1 MKGIHICAIKNP
13 EEPRPTYSFERNEYY
28 SISKTTRKADCIVKH
43 ARKKLQT
50 NSKTCANFRTK
61 KVYKVYTV

>member
-1 MKGIHICAIKNP
+1 MKGIHICAICAIKNP

-43 ARKKLQT
+43 CSEET
-50 NSKTCANFRTK
+50 SNSKTCANFRTK
-61 KVYKVYTV
+61 KVYKV